1 MKIHIF
7 LAKPKHCV
15 FLHVIFFRKRL
26 EYVWHWLSA
35 KSRHGVH
42 SPFVY
47 QLVDEVIYGTQMA
60 ELEIPETLRTLPRK
74 VQQMLFRVVQAHQ
87 PPLIFS
93 KVPILGAQH
102 LHTVSEVLA
111 QAKPDTLL
119 IVLGIYDSAEL
130 KNKWKL
136 IQANST
142 VTVTIDLFYVGLVY
156 FRKGQAKEDFKI
168 RF

>member
-15 FLHVIFFRKRL
+15 FLHVKFFRKL
-26 EYVWHWLSA
+26 LDYVWHWLSA

-47 QLVDEVIYGTQMA
+47 QLVDEVIYDTQSI
-60 ELEIPETLRTLPRK
+60 ELISLPESLKKLAPK
-74 VQQMLFRVVQAHQ
+74 VQAMLGRVLQAH
-87 PPLIFS
+87 PDFANVFIIETPNTS
-93 KVPILGAQH
+93 A
-102 LHTVSEVLA
+102 EVLA

-119 IVLGIYDSAEL
+119 IILDIYDSNEL
-130 KNKWKL
+130 KNQWKL
-136 IQANST
+136 IQAHSA

-156 FRKGQAKEDFKI
+156 FRKSQAKEDFKI